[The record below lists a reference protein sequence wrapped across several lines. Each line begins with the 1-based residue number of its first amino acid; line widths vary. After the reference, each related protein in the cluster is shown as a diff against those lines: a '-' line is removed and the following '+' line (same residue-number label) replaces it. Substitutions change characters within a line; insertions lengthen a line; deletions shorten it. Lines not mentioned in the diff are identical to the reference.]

1 MEYESRNMS
10 EESKL
15 DNTFFYHTLG
25 KQRRGAMNKW
35 YHKVHSV
42 CVLKKRDLKA
52 FKYSLSVIVL
62 E

>member
-15 DNTFFYHTLG
+15 DNTFFYLTL
-25 KQRRGAMNKW
+25 AMSKW